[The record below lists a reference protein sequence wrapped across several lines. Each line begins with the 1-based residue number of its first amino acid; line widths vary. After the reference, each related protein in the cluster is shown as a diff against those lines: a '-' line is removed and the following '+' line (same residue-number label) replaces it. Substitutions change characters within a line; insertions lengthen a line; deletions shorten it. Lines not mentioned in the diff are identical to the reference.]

1 MGWRLHGFFAVLLAD
16 VDSPTG
22 GGTAYWPRSHLANY
36 RYFRKHPEKFDGS
49 YLFSEPVLSGGHTA
63 LLDGDPTVGAVKFFT
78 GRAGDA
84 M

>member
-1 MGWRLHGFFAVLLAD
+1 MAFFAVLLAD

-63 LLDGDPTVGAVKFFT
+63 LLDGDPTVGAVTFFT